1 MYQVAVLG
9 DRDSVIGYRAVGMT
23 VVPLEETDDAVPV
36 ISQLVRDRYAVIF
49 LTETIAQKYETYL
62 KTLRDRRIPA
72 IIPIPSMQ
80 GSTGLGLRQ
89 IRESLRRA
97 VGIDLFERED

>member
-23 VVPLEETDDAVPV
+23 VVALEESDDAVPV

-49 LTETIAQKYETYL
+49 LTEPVAQKCAAYL

-72 IIPIPSMQ
+72 IIPIPSMR

-89 IRESLRRA
+89 IRESVRRA
-97 VGIDLFERED
+97 VGIDLFEHEE